1 MKDWLY
7 GIIHTKPL
15 GDSKT
20 VVKADTPA
28 EALRS
33 AYHLVTW
40 TKEQGGAGITPGHG
54 DWKRVTASYPPQ
66 DALAN
71 RKLLKYLAGKT
82 FLNDTDLDQIRALF
96 GEKVAFYYAFIQ
108 CYSLFLVLPTACGVL
123 TWLFSGPYSPTFATF
138 TCLWGVVFVEYWKR
152 EEIDLSIRWDVR
164 GVGELKVN
172 RPQYVWERQEVDP
185 VTGEVK
191 RIFPTHK
198 RILRQLWFLPF
209 AALAGLALGTVLLVT
224 FAIEALMSDVYG
236 SVLADRWVCSAFSH
250 KAMCSD

>member
-1 MKDWLY
+1 V
-7 GIIHTKPL
+7 

-20 VVKADTPA
+20 VVKSDTPA

-40 TKEQGGAGITPGHG
+40 TNEQGGAGITPGHG
-54 DWKRVTASYPPQ
+54 DWKRVTSSFPPQ

-71 RKLLKYLAGKT
+71 RQLLKYFAGKT
-82 FLNDTDLDQIRALF
+82 ILKDTDLDKIRALF
-96 GEKVAFYYAFIQ
+96 GEKVSPCHAQDTRPEPANASQVAFYYAFIQ
-108 CYSLFLVLPTACGVL
+108 SYSIFLIAPAACGIL
-123 TWLFSGPYSPTFATF
+123 TWPFSGPYSPSFAIF
-138 TCLWGVVFVEYWKR
+138 TCLWGILFVEYWKR

-172 RPQYVWERQEVDP
+172 RPQYVWEREETDP

-198 RILRQLWFLPF
+198 RVLRQLWFLPF

-224 FAIEALMSDVYG
+224 FALEALMSDVYG
-236 SVLADRWVCSAFSH
+236 KVLEERWVC
-250 KAMCSD
+250 